1 MGVNEEYSKIVE
13 VVTRYSIHYPMIKFS
28 CRKMDDKKT
37 DISTHNVTRP
47 TTIEEEDPKE
57 TERMK
62 NQIRMEII
70 KKTYGQNSAGKE
82 FIDVVGSLDMF
93 RYSLSAILSKPN

>member
-37 DISTHNVTRP
+37 DISTHNVPRP
-47 TTIEEEDPKE
+47 TVLDEADAKE

-62 NQIRMEII
+62 N
-70 KKTYGQNSAGKE
+70 
-82 FIDVVGSLDMF
+82 
-93 RYSLSAILSKPN
+93 